1 MPPAEREVGRPT
13 VRRFMGRVAE
23 VIAPSQHPIMNVVA
37 TIWIMIVAA
46 CLTLAMVHLTVWMR
60 KTRSL
65 AHLAFACT
73 AVSVAAFSVCNLA
86 AMMARTPEEAG
97 RAMWW
102 LEWAVFAF
110 ILGSVVLLRTYV
122 RAGPAWLAWGTIAL
136 RGVMLVWNFFSPYS
150 ANYSSIERLDRAQFL
165 GETISIAVGTLSF
178 GRYIG
183 AATELGV
190 LALAISGTV
199 SAWRRGDRRR
209 AVLVSG
215 SLAVFMLVAAG
226 QAWLVFHGIMSA
238 PMYVVPAFIVVIS
251 TMSLELGGDVVRA
264 AELTAVVQAREA
276 DLRESEERM
285 DLAASAT
292 GLGLWIWDMKRDD
305 IEVGHSGRM
314 LFGVDATEKINIDR
328 FFQTVHPDDIAYV
341 QQRIADAVDGDGDYA
356 AEYRIILPNGA
367 FRWIAARGRI
377 DHAPDGSPVRML
389 GVVIDITQ
397 RRLADERSQAIV
409 EAAPSALLVVNR
421 EGVILIANAI
431 AERTFGY
438 ARHELI
444 GQKIENLIP
453 THLRQAHEGFRA
465 DYFAHP
471 TMRTMGGGRDLY
483 GRRKD
488 GTEVPID
495 VGLTPVQI
503 GQELCAIASVVDISE
518 RKRIDL
524 ELARQRNE
532 LAHLS
537 RVTMLGELSG
547 SLAHE
552 LNQPLASI
560 LSNAQAA
567 QRFLAQQEPDL
578 AEVREIL
585 QDIVDEDR
593 RAGEIIYRLRALL
606 RKGEADYRP
615 VDVNALVDDSLR
627 LIRSDLI
634 NQGVTCVTE
643 YASDP
648 LIVQGDRV
656 QLQQVLINLVMNACD
671 AMQGVPRGKRQLSVR
686 CVATEGVCQVHV
698 VDCGCGVPSDQLESI
713 FNAFFTTKSAGMGL
727 GLAVCRTIINAHR
740 GRLWASNNDD
750 NGLTV
755 SFELQLVLHTTGEK
769 YDAVEADRISG

>member
-1 MPPAEREVGRPT
+1 
-13 VRRFMGRVAE
+13 
-23 VIAPSQHPIMNVVA
+23 MNVVA

-60 KTRSL
+60 KTSSL
-65 AHLAFACT
+65 AHFAFACT
-73 AVSVAAFSVCNLA
+73 AASVAAFSVCNLV
-86 AMMARTPEEAG
+86 AMMARTPEEYG

-102 LEWAVFAF
+102 LEWAVFTF

-122 RAGPAWLAWGTIAL
+122 RAGPAWLAWGTIGL
-136 RGVMLVWNFFSPYS
+136 RGVMLVWNVFSPYS
-150 ANYSSIERLDRAQFL
+150 ANFATIDHLDQTRFL
-165 GETISIAVGTLSF
+165 GVSVSIAVGTLSF

-183 AATELGV
+183 AVTEVGLF
-190 LALAISGTV
+190 ALAISGTV
-199 SAWRRGDRRR
+199 SAWRRGDHRR

-226 QAWLVFHGIMSA
+226 QAWLVFHGIVTA

-251 TMSLELGGDVVRA
+251 TMSLELSGDVVRA
-264 AELTAVVQAREA
+264 AQLTTVVQARETE
-276 DLRESEERM
+276 LRESEERM
-285 DLAASAT
+285 ELAASAT
-292 GLGLWIWDMKRDD
+292 GLGLWVWDMQNDD
-305 IEVGHSGRM
+305 IEVQHSGRT
-314 LFGVDATEKINIDR
+314 LFGVDATEKVNFDR
-328 FFQTVHPDDIAYV
+328 FIQTVHPDDIAHV
-341 QQRIADAVDGDGDYA
+341 QQQIKHAVESDGNYA
-356 AEYRIILPNGA
+356 AEYRIVLPNGA
-367 FRWIAARGRI
+367 IRWIAARGRI
-377 DHAPDGSPVRML
+377 DRATDGSPARML

-397 RRLADERSQAIV
+397 RRLAEERSQAIV

-421 EGVILIANAI
+421 EGVILIANAV

-438 ARHELI
+438 TRQELI

-453 THLRQAHEGFRA
+453 RQLQQAHEGFRA

-471 TMRTMGGGRDLY
+471 AMRTMGDGRDLY

-488 GTEVPID
+488 GSEVPID

-503 GQELCAIASVVDISE
+503 GQELCAMASVVDISE
-518 RKRIDL
+518 RKRMDL

-567 QRFLAQQEPDL
+567 QRFLAQQEPNL
-578 AEVREIL
+578 KEVSEIL

-615 VDVNALVDDSLR
+615 VAVDELVSESLR
-627 LIRSDLI
+627 LIRNDLM
-634 NQGVTCVTE
+634 NQGVTCATE
-643 YASDP
+643 FSNEP
-648 LIVQGDRV
+648 LTVQGDRV

-671 AMQGVPRGKRQLSVR
+671 AMQCVPRGNRQLKVL
-686 CVATEGVCQVHV
+686 CLAAEGVCQVRV
-698 VDCGCGVPSDQLESI
+698 VDRGCGVAADHLESI
-713 FNAFFTTKSAGMGL
+713 FNAFYTTKAGGMGL

-740 GRLWASNNDD
+740 GRLWASNNPDG
-750 NGLTV
+750 GLTV
-755 SFELQLVLHTTGEK
+755 SFELQAIPHDAGAKHDTT
-769 YDAVEADRISG
+769 EADRILG